1 MAKYLIEI
9 DTSNDAEDA
18 DFEYEL
24 GRILRTAARKVEN
37 GVLDFKLRDSNG
49 NTVGTAR
56 LEEGSEEVDL
66 ESVDDEESD
75 TPDEG
80 YVDDKYGL

>member
-9 DTSNDAEDA
+9 DTSNDAFAA

-37 GVLDFKLRDSNG
+37 GELDFKLRDTHG
-49 NTVGTAR
+49 NTVGTAYFEEDEPDE
-56 LEEGSEEVDL
+56 LEDGTSDE
-66 ESVDDEESD
+66 DDEE
-75 TPDEG
+75 EG
-80 YVDDKYGL
+80 EEEDYDI

>member
-9 DTSNDAEDA
+9 DTSNDAFAA

-37 GVLDFKLRDSNG
+37 GGLDFKLRDSNG
-49 NTVGTAR
+49 NTVGTAY

-75 TPDEG
+75 TPDEW